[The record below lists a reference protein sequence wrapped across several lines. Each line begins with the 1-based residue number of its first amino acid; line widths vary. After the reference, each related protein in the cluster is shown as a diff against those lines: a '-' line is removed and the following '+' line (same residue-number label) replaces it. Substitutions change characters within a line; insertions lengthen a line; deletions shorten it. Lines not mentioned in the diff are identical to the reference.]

1 MKKVAFIHASPA
13 ALAPLAQY
21 YREAAPELEITN
33 LLDDGLLRL
42 FAGGDWAGVERRL
55 TEMLATARDT
65 YGVQAALLTCSAV
78 PCDTLERLRRGAGL
92 PVLKIDESLARA
104 AVRAGRRIGVV
115 VTFPPTLE
123 VNRALLE
130 EAAAEAGVVI
140 AILPRLVPEAYEAL
154 LAGDAAA
161 HDQQV
166 LAAVEELAV
175 HDVEVIVLAQ
185 VSMARV
191 LPQIEGRVAV
201 PVLSSLRTSLAALRE
216 LSAVPG
222 H

>member
-21 YREAAPELEITN
+21 YREAAPDLEITN
-33 LLDDGLLRL
+33 LLDDGLLGR
-42 FAGGDWAGVERRL
+42 FAAGEWANVERRL
-55 TEMLATARDT
+55 AEMLATARDA

-78 PCDTLERLRRGAGL
+78 PRDTLERLRRGAGL

-130 EAAAEAGVVI
+130 EAAAEAGVAI
-140 AILPRLVPEAYEAL
+140 EILPRLVPEAYEAL

-201 PVLSSLRTSLAALRE
+201 PVLSSLQTSLAALRE